1 MVIQLSLDKAT
12 QSQSECVEMLICYV
26 GKIHRSSTRR
36 VFGSQVNFENCF
48 MVLNVPRVRLAT
60 VDRQDSQCQQAEAII
75 SVVSLMSLVLQDDYA
90 QEHEST
96 TAFTT
101 YSGVLYP
108 PTESLPLMNYNSKA
122 GILGLDKKAVSDV
135 QQLDLKILF
144 NANTGTRRLL

>member
-1 MVIQLSLDKAT
+1 
-12 QSQSECVEMLICYV
+12 
-26 GKIHRSSTRR
+26 
-36 VFGSQVNFENCF
+36 
-48 MVLNVPRVRLAT
+48 
-60 VDRQDSQCQQAEAII
+60 
-75 SVVSLMSLVLQDDYA
+75 MSLVLQDDYA

-108 PTESLPLMNYNSKA
+108 PTETLPLMNYNSKA

-144 NANTGTRRLL
+144 NTHTHTALVSSCCGSSHAAICHCHPWAK

>member
-1 MVIQLSLDKAT
+1 
-12 QSQSECVEMLICYV
+12 MLICYV

-48 MVLNVPRVRLAT
+48 MV
-60 VDRQDSQCQQAEAII
+60 DRQDSQCQQPEAII
-75 SVVSLMSLVLQDDYA
+75 SSVSLMSLVLQDDYA

-144 NANTGTRRLL
+144 NAHTHTDCFSIILLWEVARCNLSLSSLGKVIAT